1 MRTIYKKFKRPVKKF
16 AHGGEYH
23 DDEGNPVYET
33 IPGEKPVENT
43 WDYVKP
49 VADVVT
55 GIGGKALGYMQ
66 DKYNDWTGKG
76 EIPEQERTES
86 NPNYSGMNEV
96 VDWMQ
101 EQERSGR
108 GRVGFEGSGE
118 NRISAVDVL
127 ERMRQPEESR
137 DPNVPSYDPEPSS
150 DDIERKAMMFSNVF
164 DAVRSNRWM
173 GMDARPGEHQDYT
186 EEKRARFK
194 EVFNEQGVPEEW
206 QNEFFEALR
215 AMRPGITQGDM
226 SGKSGI
232 QIEKIEAGQIDTPTT
247 SRNLQELPLRKTPIT
262 MPETQRRGIFRR
274 RR

>member
-1 MRTIYKKFKRPVKKF
+1 M
-16 AHGGEYH
+16 H
-23 DDEGNPVYET
+23 DAEGNPIEET
-33 IPGEKPVENT
+33 IPSDSEFNIPVGEYAKPIT
-43 WDYVKP
+43 
-49 VADVVT
+49 DVVT
-55 GIGGKALGYMQ
+55 GIGKGIGGYLQ

-76 EIPEQERTES
+76 EIPEQERTVS

-108 GRVGFEGSGE
+108 GRVGFEGEGE
-118 NRISAVDVL
+118 TRISAVDVL

-164 DAVRSNRWM
+164 DAVRSNKWM
-173 GMDARPGEHQDYT
+173 GMDARSGMPQDYT

-215 AMRPGITQGDM
+215 AMRPAYTQGDM
-226 SGKSGI
+226 SGRSGTK
-232 QIEKIEAGQIDTPTT
+232 IEKIEAGQIDTPTT
-247 SRNLQELPLRKTPIT
+247 SQNLQIRETPIT